1 MAFSHLSMETESY
14 QLFLSNSDNENNL
27 SNPNISSAGSF
38 ELVLDRT
45 IDLSPL
51 LYMKSTNAEIAISHL
66 SLTNLPL
73 TVTKDEEIKV
83 QVNIPSALAGAGD
96 FECQTRKLEEG
107 QRTRSTYLSCHLQ
120 AENAY
125 GSKVTTTSTPQ

>member
-73 TVTKDEEIKV
+73 TVTKDEEI
-83 QVNIPSALAGAGD
+83 
-96 FECQTRKLEEG
+96 
-107 QRTRSTYLSCHLQ
+107 
-120 AENAY
+120 
-125 GSKVTTTSTPQ
+125 